1 MKSIKKLGFP
11 NYLYLTEDGRIYNQ
25 RTRRYRKPYAD
36 NCFKLKLENGKYKTI
51 SLKNLYW
58 NIYNKV
64 FCIDNIQDLQ
74 NEQWKPVEGT
84 NEYFVSN
91 KGRIKSYKGYKAIIL
106 QSWKSK
112 ETNGY
117 LVVKM
122 NINGVT
128 KNYYI
133 HRLVAAA
140 FVDKPEGYKEEQL
153 DVHHKSISSQNNRF
167 NNNSDNLI
175 WLTKQQHK
183 AIHGQYNKKL
193 EQKKRI

>member
-25 RTRRYRKPYAD
+25 RTRRYRKPYTD

-74 NEQWKPVEGT
+74 NEQWKPIEGT

-106 QSWKSK
+106 QSWKNK

-122 NINGVT
+122 NINGIT

-193 EQKKRI
+193 EQKKLI